1 MPDALDPGA
10 LDELL
15 AMAGGDP
22 ELLRELLGD
31 FLADADRYADE
42 LDAAVE
48 AADDSALVRPAHS
61 LKSNAMNVGATR
73 LAELCRALEADARAG
88 AVPSA
93 AERVGEVQAELDE
106 VRAAVER
113 AAETHGT

>member
-1 MPDALDPGA
+1 MSDALDAGA

-22 ELLRELLGD
+22 ALLRELLGD
-31 FLADADRYADE
+31 FLSDADRYAEE
-42 LDAAVE
+42 LDAAVG
-48 AADDSALVRPAHS
+48 AGDDSALVRPAHS

-93 AERVGEVQAELDE
+93 AERVAEVQAELDE
-106 VRAAVER
+106 VRAAVEA